1 MREQQDHRTSTI
13 DAAEV
18 ARFAELAATW
28 WDPAGEQRA
37 LHKLN
42 PVRLQFIRDHLARR
56 FGRDIRAAK
65 PFSGL
70 RLLDIG
76 CGGGLVSEPMARL
89 GFAVTGIDAGANMLA
104 IARSHAAEMG
114 LAIDYRQST
123 VEDLAATGA
132 LYDAALALEV
142 VEHVAD
148 PALFFD
154 AAARL
159 VAPGGAVIAST
170 INRTAKAFLFAV
182 VGAEYIMGW
191 LPRGTHDWRKFRR
204 PSELAAALRAQ
215 GLAVAAL
222 NGLSYAPAT
231 GSWHLSD
238 DLDVN
243 YLLYAHRQA
252 QPPISKSPCR
262 AGNSTL

>member
-1 MREQQDHRTSTI
+1 MIGMQESPTPTTI
-13 DAAEV
+13 DATEV

-42 PVRLQFIRDHLARR
+42 PVRLQFIRDHLADR

-89 GFAVTGIDAGANMLA
+89 GFAVTGIDAGSDMLQ

-114 LAIDYRQST
+114 LAVDYRNSA

-132 LYDAALALEV
+132 LYDAVLALEV

-148 PALFFD
+148 AALFFS
-154 AAARL
+154 AAAQL
-159 VAPGGAVIAST
+159 VAPGGALIAST
-170 INRTAKAFLFAV
+170 INRTAKAFLLAV
-182 VGAEYIMGW
+182 VGAEYVMGW

-204 PSELAAALRAQ
+204 PSELAAALRLQ
-215 GLAVAAL
+215 GFAVAAL
-222 NGLSYAPAT
+222 SGLSYAP
-231 GSWHLSD
+231 GGWHLSD

-243 YLLYAHRQA
+243 YLLFAHR
-252 QPPISKSPCR
+252 
-262 AGNSTL
+262 

>member
-42 PVRLQFIRDHLARR
+42 PVRLHFIRDHLARH
-56 FGRDIRAAK
+56 FGRDIRAVK

-123 VEDLAATGA
+123 VEDLAATGT

-170 INRTAKAFLFAV
+170 INRTAKAFLLAV

-204 PSELAAALRAQ
+204 PSELASALRAQ

-238 DLDVN
+238 DLDVD